1 MIKKGYFNKFWKI
14 QCEYDLQNLRM
25 LNLKSQTYTVSE
37 KELCVKQAEKQFSE
51 ENNVSS
57 DELKREIMDPKN
69 INLRLTL

>member
-1 MIKKGYFNKFWKI
+1 M
-14 QCEYDLQNLRM
+14 
-25 LNLKSQTYTVSE
+25 YTVSE
-37 KELCVKQAEKQFSE
+37 EKLCVKQAEKQLSE